1 MRLHGKPVTA
11 VPVDRF
17 LRDRPAGQLNVS
29 PKGDS
34 VMSDSV
40 PLAGADGQRVVG
52 RVIVDV
58 VEALIA
64 VYTVFVAQTVIVGAA
79 IVDVVV
85 TDVVVTKTVMTEVVV
100 TEVVEAFITEVAVT
114 EVVVSERVV
123 IRRVRF
129 IGGGCVCVGARRAA
143 SVGLIVPGRCTVRGG
158 GVSCGGVGSGA
169 VRRGGSG
176 PAEKYRGADTG

>member
-29 PKGDS
+29 SKGDS
-34 VMSDSV
+34 AMSDSV

-64 VYTVFVAQTVIVGAA
+64 VYTVFVAQAVIV
-79 IVDVVV
+79 
-85 TDVVVTKTVMTEVVV
+85 
-100 TEVVEAFITEVAVT
+100 EAVVT

-123 IRRVRF
+123 IRRGRF

-143 SVGLIVPGRCTVRGG
+143 RGGFIVPGRCTVRGNAVGCG
-158 GVSCGGVGSGA
+158 GVSAGT
-169 VRRGGSG
+169 VRRGGSRS
-176 PAEKYRGADTG
+176 AEKYRGADTG